1 MAYKKLKPHTMAEA
15 TRERDLRLLW
25 KDVYCDIT
33 KPIYTFDGILV
44 KFYEDMFDHCFYESA
59 KNKAKDK
66 SILSLNRLE
75 KLFWIKDTLEDTTSL
90 LKQGWD
96 SEKKAYI
103 ADRRVTLVKGNYIV
117 IISINKLRTQAR
129 FITAYEIQNQDKIT
143 QIQNSPNW
151 T

>member
-1 MAYKKLKPHTMAEA
+1 MSYKKIKPHTIAEE
-15 TRERDLRLLW
+15 TRESDLRLLW
-25 KDVYCDIT
+25 KEVYCDNT

-59 KNKAKDK
+59 NNIAKDK

-75 KLFWIKDTLEDTTSL
+75 KLHWIKDTLEDANSL

-96 SEKKAYI
+96 KDKKAYI
-103 ADRRVTLVKGNYIV
+103 PNRRVTLVKGNYIV

-129 FITAYEIQNQDKIT
+129 FITAYEIQNEDKIIE
-143 QIQNSPNW
+143 IQKSPNW
-151 T
+151 I